1 MSRVQEACLDV
12 LYFLDGQAEQ
22 RRRTDLILASA
33 VASGT
38 ITAVQAWPEY
48 FPEAD
53 EGDRSAFPSTDADM
67 SAFRLEEAT
76 PESFAADMAALV
88 AASQTV
94 VIHEPAPRLPVTP
107 EHEYVPSLEW
117 T

>member
-1 MSRVQEACLDV
+1 
-12 LYFLDGQAEQ
+12 
-22 RRRTDLILASA
+22 
-33 VASGT
+33 
-38 ITAVQAWPEY
+38 
-48 FPEAD
+48 
-53 EGDRSAFPSTDADM
+53 M